1 MNSLR
6 YRRCQERKDECM
18 GSKAFIGVG
27 AGFAGDRTDA
37 AGLVKALSACDGLR
51 FLMFETLAERTL
63 ALSQL
68 EHRRDPK
75 SGFSPAL
82 DRFLAPVLAR
92 CLDHKIRIVGNFGA
106 ANPRAA
112 AKRILALSQEL
123 GVSVP
128 RVAVVEGD
136 DLTDVLSPRE
146 FAAREIDGKILHDV
160 TDIIAANLYLGAV
173 PIAQALDR
181 NADIV
186 VTGRVA
192 DSALALGP
200 LMHSFAWRADAWDQL
215 AAGTLAGHLLEC
227 GAQVTGGYFAD
238 PGLKD
243 VPRMADIGYPIA
255 EISASGE
262 IILTKPVGTGGR
274 VDRLTVTEQLLYEI
288 HDPAAYLA
296 PDVVLDLTDV
306 TLEEVGADRVRV
318 VGARGKPAP
327 KTLKATVC
335 VDGGILGEAEIPMWG
350 QTPQPALA
358 SLPKQYTSAC
368 ARVRRNLRFAS
379 MPSARSASLEIPTA
393 HCNVRGARRLP
404 FRLRFAAQSLNAA
417 EVELL
422 LDEVEALYCAGP
434 AGGAG
439 VRRRTTPRLASAS
452 CLIERKYAEPR
463 VTILGGSA

>member
-1 MNSLR
+1 MN
-6 YRRCQERKDECM
+6 D
-18 GSKAFIGVG
+18 AVFIGVG

-37 AGLVKALSACDGLR
+37 AGPVVKALSACDGPR

-68 EHRRDPK
+68 ERRRDPK

-82 DRFLAPVLAR
+82 DRFLAPVLAS
-92 CLDHKIRIVGNFGA
+92 CLDQKIRIVGNFGA

-112 AKRILALSQEL
+112 AERILALSQEL

-136 DLTDVLSPRE
+136 DLTDFLSPRE

-288 HDPAAYLA
+288 HDPAVYLA

-335 VDGGILGEAEIPMWG
+335 VDGGILGEAEISYAGPNAAARARLAAETIHERMRRRAPKLAFRVDAIG
-350 QTPQPALA
+350 AISILGDSDSALQRPW
-358 SLPKQYTSAC
+358 SKETSD
-368 ARVRRNLRFAS
+368 
-379 MPSARSASLEIPTA
+379 I
-393 HCNVRGARRLP
+393 
-404 FRLRFAAQSLNAA
+404 RLRFAAQSLNAA

-422 LDEVEALYCAGP
+422 LNEVEALYCAGP

-463 VTILGGSA
+463 VTMLGGSA